1 MRCAHRIKFKML
13 AGRENKI
20 TLPK

>member
-1 MRCAHRIKFKML
+1 MRCAHRIKFRML